1 MEQDHKDLTSRSSK
15 AWAGIFII
23 IIGTVLLLDN
33 IVPGIPNWLFSWST
47 FLIALGLFIGIK
59 HSFRN
64 SGWFIM
70 VLVGSYFTLE
80 DAMGDQFNI
89 SKVALPLMLVAL
101 GLFILF
107 KPKSECKKRRRWRRG
122 FDQQPAGMAF
132 EESVTAEKRSTTDY
146 LDSVNVFGGSH
157 QAVYSKNFKGGE
169 IVAVFGGCDAN
180 LTQADFE
187 GEIVLDITA
196 IFGGAKVIIPSGW
209 QVKSEI
215 TAIFG
220 GLDDKRS
227 INAVTQ
233 SNNKLLIIKGIA
245 LFGGVDIRNY

>member
-1 MEQDHKDLTSRSSK
+1 MQQENRDLTSRSSK

-23 IIGTVLLLDN
+23 IIGSVLLLDN
-33 IVPGIPNWLFSWST
+33 IVPNIPEWLFSWST
-47 FLIALGLFIGIK
+47 LLIALGLFIGIK
-59 HSFRN
+59 HDFKK
-64 SGWFIM
+64 SGWFVM
-70 VLVGSYFTLE
+70 VLLGTYFTLE
-80 DAMGDQFNI
+80 DALGNQFNF
-89 SKVALPLMLVAL
+89 SKVALPLMLVIL

-107 KPKSECKKRRRWRRG
+107 KPKSECKKRRKWRQS
-122 FDQQPAGMAF
+122 FNQVDEPFVEAT
-132 EESVTAEKRSTTDY
+132 SSDEKKNSNDY
-146 LDSVNVFGGSH
+146 IDSVNVFAGSH

-187 GEIVLDITA
+187 GEVVLDITA
-196 IFGGAKVIIPSGW
+196 IFGGAKIIIPSGW

-220 GLDDKRS
+220 GLDDKRA
-227 INAVTQ
+227 INTAAQ
-233 SNNKLLIIKGIA
+233 ASNKLIIIKGLA